1 MLLYKIEDFNP
12 NYHQEA
18 FDGEDIKGLDV
29 YAGNSDDRIGTIDTA
44 LVDETGRF
52 RYFVVETG
60 SWIFGKKVL
69 LPIALC
75 RVDFKTRRVFATG
88 LRSKD
93 QVENLPRYEHGMAL
107 DRDYEE
113 RVRGIYRTPT
123 VEASVPVESSL
134 PLDAPDR
141 TYKSAE
147 TSPVASA
154 PTPVSQPQPVSPP
167 ARKADYDR
175 DSYTYDREPEL
186 YQINPGE
193 NQQLKL
199 YEERL
204 VANKTRRKSGEVT
217 IGKRVES
224 EQARVEVPVEKERVI
239 IERVTPENAGVPVTS
254 NVAFQQQEI
263 ARLEVY
269 EETADIKKQAFVR
282 EEVQIR
288 KEVDRETVEA
298 TETLRREELDVK
310 TEGNPDERSL

>member
-29 YAGNSDDRIGTIDTA
+29 YAGNSDDKIGTIDTA

-75 RVDFKTRRVFATG
+75 RVDFKARRVFATG

-93 QVENLPRYEHGMAL
+93 QAENLPRYEHGMVL

-113 RVRGIYRTPT
+113 RVGGIYRTPT
-123 VEASVPVESSL
+123 VEASVPVEASL

-141 TYKSAE
+141 TYQPVEKLPVGSKSVPI
-147 TSPVASA
+147 SP
-154 PTPVSQPQPVSPP
+154 PKPVSPP
-167 ARKADYDR
+167 VVKADYDR
-175 DSYTYDREPEL
+175 DSYTYEREPEL
-186 YQINPGE
+186 YQIDERE

-204 VANKTRRKSGEVT
+204 VTNKTRRKSGEVA
-217 IGKRVES
+217 IGKRVETQ
-224 EQARVEVPVEKERVI
+224 QARVQVPIEKERVV
-239 IERVTPENAGVPVTS
+239 IERVTPENAGVAVTS
-254 NVAFQQQEI
+254 DAAFHQQEI
-263 ARLEVY
+263 TRLEVY

-288 KEVDRETVEA
+288 KEVEQETVEA

-310 TEGNPDERSL
+310 TEGNADTRSL